1 VPVRGGNS
9 KQPGHGGAREHADDD
24 GRAFR
29 PHLAGAKLLGAQQ
42 RFLAALL
49 RCPSLWANA
58 SRSNITCAH
67 FPSSLRSIFD
77 LATTAPETIR
87 DAVTYN
93 PTVARL
99 YHSPVHLNGGVV
111 LSLGR
116 QIVESVRRAATK
128 RSAAEPANEVAPV
141 PLEVPLA
148 VPTRNAPAEA
158 LAPADQTP
166 APDTSAPDTCKSG
179 VDFTAM
185 ADSTSLSDE
194 RMDSRASDVQGSDPP
209 AIATAARSLGSK
221 DTVTAFLLAVLAD
234 GPLPARE
241 IERMAAR
248 EGLLA
253 DGKAIGD
260 AKPFRSARQAL
271 GIKPFQQSG
280 RKGGGWIWV
289 LPGQAPIHRKPEGG

>member
-1 VPVRGGNS
+1 MA
-9 KQPGHGGAREHADDD
+9 GHGGEREHADDD

-29 PHLAGAKLLGAQQ
+29 PHLAGAELLRAQE

-58 SRSNITCAH
+58 SRSNIRCRH

-77 LATTAPETIR
+77 LATAAEKIR
-87 DAVTYN
+87 DAVTSGDN

-99 YHSPVHLNGGVV
+99 YHLPVHLNGGVM

-116 QIVESVRRAATK
+116 QIVESVRRAETK
-128 RSAAEPANEVAPV
+128 RSVAEPANEAAPV

-194 RMDSRASDVQGSDPP
+194 RMDSRASDVQESDPP

-221 DTVTAFLLAVLAD
+221 DTVTALSVTPSRFGRHAKQGPKGWRLDMGAPWSGAYPSQTAD
-234 GPLPARE
+234 G
-241 IERMAAR
+241 
-248 EGLLA
+248 G
-253 DGKAIGD
+253 
-260 AKPFRSARQAL
+260 
-271 GIKPFQQSG
+271 
-280 RKGGGWIWV
+280 
-289 LPGQAPIHRKPEGG
+289 

>member
-1 VPVRGGNS
+1 MWKMS
-9 KQPGHGGAREHADDD
+9 REHADDD

-29 PHLAGAKLLGAQQ
+29 PHLAGAELLRAQE

-58 SRSNITCAH
+58 SRSNIRCRH

-77 LATTAPETIR
+77 LATAPEKIR
-87 DAVTYN
+87 DAVTSGDN
-93 PTVARL
+93 PTVVRL
-99 YHSPVHLNGGVV
+99 YHLPVHLNGGVV

-116 QIVESVRRAATK
+116 QIVESIRRAEAE
-128 RSAAEPANEVAPV
+128 RSTAEPANEVPV
-141 PLEVPLA
+141 EVPLA
-148 VPTRNAPAEA
+148 VPTAPTRNAQA
-158 LAPADQTP
+158 LAPADQAP
-166 APDTSAPDTCKSG
+166 APDASAPDTCKSG

-185 ADSTSLSDE
+185 ADDSTSLSDE
-194 RMDSRASDVQGSDPP
+194 HMDSRASDVQKSDPP
-209 AIATAARSLGSK
+209 AIATAGRALGSK
-221 DTVTAFLLAVLAD
+221 DAVTAFLLAVLAD
-234 GPLPARE
+234 GPLRARE
-241 IERMAAR
+241 IERMATV

>member
-1 VPVRGGNS
+1 MRWSWGTDTPALPGGEALACS
-9 KQPGHGGAREHADDD
+9 DAQAFGH
-24 GRAFR
+24 
-29 PHLAGAKLLGAQQ
+29 
-42 RFLAALL
+42 
-49 RCPSLWANA
+49 
-58 SRSNITCAH
+58 
-67 FPSSLRSIFD
+67 
-77 LATTAPETIR
+77 
-87 DAVTYN
+87 
-93 PTVARL
+93 
-99 YHSPVHLNGGVV
+99 
-111 LSLGR
+111 
-116 QIVESVRRAATK
+116 
-128 RSAAEPANEVAPV
+128 EVAPV

-194 RMDSRASDVQGSDPP
+194 RMDSRASDVQESDPP

-234 GPLPARE
+234 GPLRARK

-253 DGKAIGD
+253 DGKGIGD
-260 AKPFRSARQAL
+260 AKPFLGAPWSGAAARVGHL
-271 GIKPFQQSG
+271 PFWTEHKSLTSG
-280 RKGGGWIWV
+280 RQ
-289 LPGQAPIHRKPEGG
+289 PRPR

>member
-1 VPVRGGNS
+1 
-9 KQPGHGGAREHADDD
+9 
-24 GRAFR
+24 
-29 PHLAGAKLLGAQQ
+29 
-42 RFLAALL
+42 
-49 RCPSLWANA
+49 
-58 SRSNITCAH
+58 
-67 FPSSLRSIFD
+67 
-77 LATTAPETIR
+77 
-87 DAVTYN
+87 
-93 PTVARL
+93 
-99 YHSPVHLNGGVV
+99 
-111 LSLGR
+111 
-116 QIVESVRRAATK
+116 
-128 RSAAEPANEVAPV
+128 
-141 PLEVPLA
+141 
-148 VPTRNAPAEA
+148 
-158 LAPADQTP
+158 
-166 APDTSAPDTCKSG
+166 
-179 VDFTAM
+179 M

-194 RMDSRASDVQGSDPP
+194 RMDSRASDVQESDPP

-234 GPLPARE
+234 GPLRARE